1 MERFEV
7 VLDDDLDEDRFDDD
21 DDDDE
26 DEDLGGVLL
35 LELEELVPPL
45 FRFIL
50 FLLRFCCLLIF
61 CSSASLNEIISSG

>member
-7 VLDDDLDEDRFDDD
+7 VLDDDLDEDRLED

-26 DEDLGGVLL
+26 DDLGGVLL

-50 FLLRFCCLLIF
+50 LRFCCLLF
-61 CSSASLNEIISSG
+61 VDLVPVPA